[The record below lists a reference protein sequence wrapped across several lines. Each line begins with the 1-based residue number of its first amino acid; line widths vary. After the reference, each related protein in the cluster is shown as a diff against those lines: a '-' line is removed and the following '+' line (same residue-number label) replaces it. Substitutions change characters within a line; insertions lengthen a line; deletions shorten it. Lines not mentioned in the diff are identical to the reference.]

1 MAICMLAPL
10 SGSPP
15 AEVLAVAIGCGA
27 ETAMERSMQRLGV
40 LHADATRDG
49 RDGEI
54 GCLEQPPCRLDTKP
68 LEEHR
73 GRRARLASE
82 DAGERARAHADLR
95 RQRVD
100 TEVLVEMVAE
110 PRLQLGDRRR

>member
-1 MAICMLAPL
+1 MAICTLALL

-27 ETAMERSMQRLGV
+27 EAAMKRSMQRLGV
-40 LHADATRDG
+40 LHADTTGDG

-54 GCLEQPPCRLDTKP
+54 GCLEQPPRCLDTKP
-68 LEEHR
+68 LDEDC
-73 GRRARLASE
+73 RRRPGFASE

-100 TEVLVEMVAE
+100 SEVLVEMVAE
-110 PRLQLGDRRR
+110 PRLQLG